1 MPRGGAGECA
11 WGRTGF
17 TDQAPPAPTPV
28 PRLESG
34 ILSFESPQWA
44 GGVRSPLNV
53 FPEALMRRT
62 EQACL
67 LTREPLTFRSR
78 RASGWEWGS
87 GPLPRP
93 PRWPPAPRAP
103 VSGGTVIPA
112 QVAASSLSPTQ
123 CAGTWAPLEQDC
135 VSLLTTTPGPSPT
148 PVSPAGCCWPPG
160 CSTCLPGWVSAPP
173 AAWISAPSRPGS
185 PVFASRP
192 LHSPRPFFPGGFL
205 HRGRRG
211 LSRARPLCH
220 CLHPLLLCSPD
231 GFQNELL
238 APS

>member
-1 MPRGGAGECA
+1 MPRGGAAEWA

-44 GGVRSPLNV
+44 RGVGSPLNV

-62 EQACL
+62 EQARL

-78 RASGWEWGS
+78 RAPGWEWGS

-93 PRWPPAPRAP
+93 PRWPPAPARPPRAAQP
-103 VSGGTVIPA
+103 FQPGGCSVLVTHTVCRNPG
-112 QVAASSLSPTQ
+112 SPRTGL
-123 CAGTWAPLEQDC
+123 CDHDRRPF
-135 VSLLTTTPGPSPT
+135 SHT
-148 PVSPAGCCWPPG
+148 PVSPAGRCWSPG

-173 AAWISAPSRPGS
+173 AAQISASSRSGS
-185 PVFASRP
+185 PTFASRP
-192 LHSPRPFFPGGFL
+192 LHSPRPFFPACFL
-205 HRGRRG
+205 HPAAAAACPG
-211 LSRARPLCH
+211 LAHSLCH
-220 CLHPLLLCSPD
+220 CLHLILLCSPD
-231 GFQNELL
+231 GFQNKLL
-238 APS
+238 APP